1 MLVSYDAFG
10 MFDKFVPS
18 FVKQYAQ
25 LGEQIVSA
33 TREYIND
40 VREGRFP
47 AHEHTVS
54 ASVRRS
60 RRD

>member
-1 MLVSYDAFG
+1 

-18 FVKQYAQ
+18 FVKQYAR
-25 LGEQIVSA
+25 LGEEIIGA
-33 TREYIND
+33 TEEYIND

-54 ASVRRS
+54 AVTRRS
-60 RRD
+60 GRD